1 MFKYI
6 NNKFQEVYDLD
17 TLFSQIKDHITSIEE
32 KNKQLEQENKR
43 IKSEKYAESELA
55 SIKERLKEMEENYYR
70 GFPISAEQDEAI
82 AEWEKKH
89 KKEKHNKTPSSSA
102 IGGSFQFRFI
112 PTSIGTIATCIC
124 LSCMR
129 KAEEKFYSYPKRS
142 RTTDLKSKLIK
153 IYDAEFCFQELE

>member
-17 TLFSQIKDHITSIEE
+17 TLFSQIKDHITSVEE

-43 IKSEKYAESELA
+43 IKSEKYAEGELA
-55 SIKERLKEMEENYYR
+55 SMKERLEEMEENYYR
-70 GFPISAEQDEAI
+70 GFPVSVEQDEAI

-89 KKEKHNKTPSSSA
+89 RKERHNGKYAPSA

-112 PTSIGTIATCIC
+112 TTSIGIVGACIC

-129 KAEEKFYSYPKRS
+129 KAEEKFYSYPIKNQ
-142 RTTDLKSKLIK
+142 TQDLKSKLIK
-153 IYDAEFCFQELE
+153 NYDAEFCFQELE